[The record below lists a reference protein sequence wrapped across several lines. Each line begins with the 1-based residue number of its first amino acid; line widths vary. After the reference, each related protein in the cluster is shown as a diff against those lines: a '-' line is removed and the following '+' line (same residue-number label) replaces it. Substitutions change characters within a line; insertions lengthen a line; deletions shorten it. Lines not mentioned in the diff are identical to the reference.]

1 MVSEVEARLF
11 RYALCLPVIEDKP
24 FNMQS
29 ILLKQVSLYHT
40 EKAVSTMH
48 PMAENAYN
56 TQKTA
61 LIAYHIGK
69 ASACPT
75 GNTDALL

>member
-1 MVSEVEARLF
+1 
-11 RYALCLPVIEDKP
+11 
-24 FNMQS
+24 MQS

-75 GNTDALL
+75 GDTDALL